1 MTILSET
8 AAREIA
14 GRVLEL
20 ASDADEVEAVIS
32 SADTGLTRFANNG
45 IHQNVS
51 EESVHVNL
59 RVALGKK
66 VGVADGNQ
74 IDSDSLRR
82 LAETAAS
89 IARLQ
94 PENPDFAGLP
104 SRGERRTV
112 EGLSAA
118 TVDFSPEDRADGAG
132 KVVDAAR
139 MRGLTAFGAFGTGV
153 QSVAVASS
161 ADIWQYHHGSSA
173 SANAVLMD
181 ADASG
186 TAMGL
191 SRDVADIDMRSISD
205 AAAEK
210 AERGRSPE
218 AVEPGTYQV
227 VLEEA
232 AVAQMIEFLAFESF
246 NGLFHEE
253 GRSFTCS
260 SMGEAV
266 MGDNISIWDD
276 GMDRTGIPSPF
287 DGEGVARE
295 RVDFIKNGVLKAVV
309 YDHQTAAK
317 YGRQDTGHAWT
328 APNPYGPVAS
338 NLFMAPG
345 EVKSVDE
352 LVRSV
357 DRGILV
363 TTFHYTN
370 LVEPMRVV
378 LTGMTRHGTFLIE
391 NGKVTKPLKN
401 LRFTQSVLD
410 AFSEVEALT
419 SETKLLGDYLRVAA
433 PAALIREF
441 RFTGVSDS

>member
-1 MTILSET
+1 
-8 AAREIA
+8 
-14 GRVLEL
+14 
-20 ASDADEVEAVIS
+20 
-32 SADTGLTRFANNG
+32 
-45 IHQNVS
+45 
-51 EESVHVNL
+51 
-59 RVALGKK
+59 
-66 VGVADGNQ
+66 
-74 IDSDSLRR
+74 
-82 LAETAAS
+82 
-89 IARLQ
+89 
-94 PENPDFAGLP
+94 
-104 SRGERRTV
+104 
-112 EGLSAA
+112 
-118 TVDFSPEDRADGAG
+118 
-132 KVVDAAR
+132 
-139 MRGLTAFGAFGTGV
+139 
-153 QSVAVASS
+153 
-161 ADIWQYHHGSSA
+161 
-173 SANAVLMD
+173 
-181 ADASG
+181 
-186 TAMGL
+186 MGL

-253 GRSFTCS
+253 GRSFTSS